1 MSSAAAPA
9 DAAPKKKGGLKGM
22 LIMVIG
28 ALVLIG
34 GGVGAGLY
42 AAGAGL
48 VGGHQG
54 PKIDPNAPK
63 LVLKEG
69 EEGHAEEAAP
79 APAPEGDG
87 HEPKNFDPAKYKA
100 SYYTFEQP
108 FTANLRDSDS
118 FAQVGLSVSTF
129 YDNKVIDNIKDN
141 ETPIRSAILMTMG
154 QQDAFSIASPE
165 GKLKL
170 QKELT
175 DTINTILKQRSGYAG
190 VDNVYFTSLVIQ

>member
-1 MSSAAAPA
+1 M
-9 DAAPKKKGGLKGM
+9 KGL
-22 LIMVIG
+22 LITIVG

-48 VGGHQG
+48 VGGHAG
-54 PKIDPNAPK
+54 PKEDPNAPK
-63 LVLKEG
+63 LVPKGG
-69 EEGHAEEAAP
+69 EEGGHAEAP
-79 APAPEGDG
+79 APSADG
-87 HEPKNFDPAKYKA
+87 HDPKSFDPSKYKA

-118 FAQVGLSVSTF
+118 FAQIGLSASTF
-129 YDNKVIDNIKDN
+129 YDNKVIDNLKDN
-141 ETPIRSAILMTMG
+141 EMPIRSAILMTMG
-154 QQDAFSIASPE
+154 QQDAFSIATPE

-175 DTINTILKQRSGYAG
+175 DTINSVLKQRSGYAG